1 MSEIGRIQ
9 QMWKFKYKQLN
20 IIYYQL
26 NYYIMKKI
34 LFVALGATLLAA
46 GCQKTEIIN
55 QVNPDGKMSMTFST
69 GISKL
74 TKSATATGTE
84 NLESQGF
91 VLTALSAYE
100 DNNTQDIEFND
111 YYDELNNVKFTDTQ
125 EGKDANWV
133 ISTGESYF
141 WPGKDRDLVF
151 FAVSSA
157 QTVTV
162 GEGAQAKTTQKFKVP
177 ELPKEG
183 ETGFG
188 ISKEDGAIVVSN
200 FEIKE
205 YTVVPP
211 SYVGEDDKPVASIV
225 PGAEDDLMVADVVI
239 RNQADESI
247 EGVAGKVDLRFNH
260 VLSKIEFAFKTDP
273 ETAEEYPVTVKS
285 VVIEDVVTKATLGIG
300 VKFENKT
307 SVNTYDWSPSADPN
321 DKVYYASKSTDEDVI
336 DDFKVVTDLELLGE
350 KDGDKV
356 KVQTYATWLVIPQDI
371 TGKMVS
377 ITYTIG
383 DVENSADAKEFT
395 TVWPL
400 TSEGLS
406 AWNRNQ
412 YVKYTVTLSPHKI
425 TFAPTVGD
433 DWNADNKDIP
443 LQN

>member
-1 MSEIGRIQ
+1 
-9 QMWKFKYKQLN
+9 
-20 IIYYQL
+20 
-26 NYYIMKKI
+26 MKKI

-74 TKSATATGTE
+74 TKSATATGTQ

-91 VLTALSAYE
+91 VLTAISAYE
-100 DNNTQDIEFND
+100 DNNTQDLELND
-111 YYDELNNVKFTDTQ
+111 YYDGLNNVKFTDTKVG
-125 EGKDANWV
+125 EGAEWV

-157 QTVTV
+157 QTETE
-162 GEGAQAKTTQKFKVP
+162 GEGENAVTTQKFKVP
-177 ELPKEG
+177 ELPEEG

-188 ISKEDGAIVVSN
+188 ISTEDDAIVVSN
-200 FEIKE
+200 FEIE
-205 YTVVPP
+205 NYTVVPP
-211 SYVGEDDKPVASIV
+211 SYVDADGKAVESIV
-225 PGAEDDLMVADVVI
+225 LGAEDDLMVADVVI
-239 RNQADESI
+239 RNQDSKSVKNNTGE
-247 EGVAGKVDLRFNH
+247 VDLKFNH
-260 VLSKIEFAFKTDP
+260 VLSKVQFVFKTSHD
-273 ETAEEYPVTVKS
+273 TAEDYPVTVKS
-285 VVIEDVVTKATLGIG
+285 VLIEDVVTKATLGIN
-300 VKFENKT
+300 VAFDETNT
-307 SVNTYDWSPSADPN
+307 SVNEYDWSPL
-321 DKVYYASKSTDEDVI
+321 DEDVLYAAASTSS
-336 DDFKVVTDLELLGE
+336 DVAKDFYVVKDLPLT
-350 KDGDKV
+350 GDVDKNESV
-356 KVQTYATWLVIPQDI
+356 IGQIYSTWLVIPQDI
-371 TGKMVS
+371 TGKKVS

-383 DVENSADAKEFT
+383 DKENPADAKEFT

-400 TSEGLS
+400 TTEGLS

>member
-1 MSEIGRIQ
+1 
-9 QMWKFKYKQLN
+9 
-20 IIYYQL
+20 
-26 NYYIMKKI
+26 MKKI

-69 GISKL
+69 GIGKL
-74 TKSATATGTE
+74 TKSATATGTA

-100 DNNTQDIEFND
+100 DNNTDETEFND
-111 YYDELNNVKFTDTQ
+111 YYDELNNVKFTDTEDG
-125 EGKDANWV
+125 EGANWV

-162 GEGAQAKTTQKFKVP
+162 EGKTTQKFKVP
-177 ELPKEG
+177 ELPEEG
-183 ETGFG
+183 KTGFG
-188 ISKEDGAIVVSN
+188 ISKGQDDAIVVSN

-205 YTVVPP
+205 YTVIPP
-211 SYVGEDDKPVASIV
+211 SYTDANNIV
-225 PGAEDDLMVADVVI
+225 PGAEDDLMVADVVV
-239 RNQADESI
+239 RNQDSKSVKNNTGE
-247 EGVAGKVDLRFNH
+247 VDLKFNH
-260 VLSKIEFAFKTDP
+260 VLSKVQFIFKTSN
-273 ETAEEYPVTVKS
+273 ETAEDYPVTVKS
-285 VVIEDVVTKATLGIG
+285 LLIEDVVTKATLGIT
-300 VKFENKT
+300 VDFDETNT
-307 SVNTYDWSPSADPN
+307 SVNEYDWSPTAEED
-321 DKVYYASKSTDEDVI
+321 DKIFYAEASIASGVAEDFNVVKDLPLTGETD
-336 DDFKVVTDLELLGE
+336 GN
-350 KDGDKV
+350 GSV
-356 KVQTYATWLVIPQDI
+356 KGQIYSTWLVIPQDI
-371 TGKMVS
+371 TNKMVS

-383 DVENSADAKEFT
+383 DKDNSNDAKEFT

-400 TSEGLS
+400 TTTGLT

-425 TFAPTVGD
+425 TFAPTVGE

>member
-1 MSEIGRIQ
+1 
-9 QMWKFKYKQLN
+9 
-20 IIYYQL
+20 
-26 NYYIMKKI
+26 MKKI

-74 TKSATATGTE
+74 TKSATANGTQ

-100 DNNTQDIEFND
+100 DKNTEATEFND
-111 YYDELNNVKFTDTQ
+111 YYDDLNNVQFTDTQ
-125 EGKDANWV
+125 DGEGANWV
-133 ISTGESYF
+133 ITTGESYF

-157 QTVTV
+157 QTVAV
-162 GEGAQAKTTQKFKVP
+162 DNETTQKFKVP
-177 ELPKEG
+177 ELPEEG
-183 ETGFG
+183 KTGFG
-188 ISKEDGAIVVSN
+188 ISKGQDDAIVVSN

-211 SYVGEDDKPVASIV
+211 SYVGEDDEPVASIV

-300 VKFENKT
+300 VNFENKT

-321 DKVYYASKSTDEDVI
+321 DQVYYASKSTDEDVI

-350 KDGDKV
+350 TEGDKV

-383 DVENSADAKEFT
+383 DKENSAAAKEFT

-400 TSEGLS
+400 TTEGLS